1 MTKNIICHSWGGRV
15 RAVFEK
21 WASANQPKVGRFQI
35 FFIILNL
42 KSKLSRGHFYVKNF
56 LGPRLP

>member
-21 WASANQPKVGRFQI
+21 WAFANRPKMSRFQK
-35 FFIILNL
+35 FY
-42 KSKLSRGHFYVKNF
+42 HFEFKI
-56 LGPRLP
+56 

>member
-21 WASANQPKVGRFQI
+21 WASAKQPKVGRFQI
-35 FFIILNL
+35 V
-42 KSKLSRGHFYVKNF
+42 LSF
-56 LGPRLP
+56 